1 MDYYE
6 QHFKYIP
13 SCTHTCMCMKFKNF
27 EYLNPIL
34 MMKIFTKLDLNL
46 CMEEFL
52 IIQNNLCDKF
62 ITLIAKTQIY
72 MWIDGKRILS
82 IHFLWELIIQLQV
95 EIVIP
100 EQYILKPNVLKI
112 QEQLFYT
119 QLKFP
124 VFENMQ

>member
-1 MDYYE
+1 
-6 QHFKYIP
+6 
-13 SCTHTCMCMKFKNF
+13 MCMKFKIV

-52 IIQNNLCDKF
+52 IILKNLCDKF